1 MIEVAAVVFRNS
13 FGHVL
18 TVRKESSTKFQ
29 LPGGK
34 MEIRETPVQ
43 AAAREVAEEIGVD
56 VRLPELS
63 LLGTF
68 DAPAANEP
76 SETVR
81 GQIFTY
87 PRPVLARAAA
97 EIAEIAWVDPTNPD
111 RELAHL
117 LRDEVFPALRP

>member
-1 MIEVAAVVFRNS
+1 M
-13 FGHVL
+13 
-18 TVRKESSTKFQ
+18 RKESSTKFQ

-34 MEIRETPVQ
+34 LESGETPVQ

-76 SETVR
+76 GETVR
-81 GQIFTY
+81 GQIFSY

-117 LRDEVFPALRP
+117 LRDKVFPVLRP

>member
-1 MIEVAAVVFRNS
+1 MKSRGLGDVYKRQ
-13 FGHVL
+13 VL

-76 SETVR
+76 GETVR

-117 LRDEVFPALRP
+117 LRDKVFPALRS

>member
-13 FGHVL
+13 LGHVL

-34 MEIRETPVQ
+34 LEAGETPAQ
-43 AAAREVAEEIGVD
+43 AAAREVAEEIGVE

-63 LLGTF
+63 PLGTL

-76 SETVR
+76 GETVR
-81 GQIFTY
+81 GRIFT
-87 PRPVLARAAA
+87 LSL
-97 EIAEIAWVDPTNPD
+97 IHI
-111 RELAHL
+111 
-117 LRDEVFPALRP
+117 

>member
-1 MIEVAAVVFRNS
+1 
-13 FGHVL
+13 
-18 TVRKESSTKFQ
+18 
-29 LPGGK
+29 
-34 MEIRETPVQ
+34 ME
-43 AAAREVAEEIGVD
+43 

-76 SETVR
+76 GETVR
-81 GQIFTY
+81 GHIFTY

-97 EIAEIAWVDPTNPD
+97 EIAELAWVDPTNPK

-117 LRDEVFPALRP
+117 LCDEVFPALES